1 MSGAW
6 RRLDLAGGGLQEANR
21 EIARTLRRR
30 GIAYGLWLLFP
41 AGAHRF
47 YLAEALGGLVYVA
60 ATAALLAFAVAGWT
74 VAALVASAV
83 LVSLASHRLRLL
95 GKPLGIARIDASENA
110 ILLQFVPNPPL
121 EPARIIKLIQT
132 KRNYKLAGQDRLRI
146 EVKLPELKARVAE
159 IRRVFAEL
167 G

>member
-41 AGAHRF
+41 VGAHRF

-83 LVSLASHRLRLL
+83 LVSLAAFDLWWIDRRVTDLNKRLRMRAYLRPVPGAPPGFKGRLTDAADTPASRPASFTEQERLL
-95 GKPLGIARIDASENA
+95 TEIERAR
-110 ILLQFVPNPPL
+110 
-121 EPARIIKLIQT
+121 R
-132 KRNYKLAGQDRLRI
+132 G
-146 EVKLPELKARVAE
+146 RV
-159 IRRVFAEL
+159 
-167 G
+167 